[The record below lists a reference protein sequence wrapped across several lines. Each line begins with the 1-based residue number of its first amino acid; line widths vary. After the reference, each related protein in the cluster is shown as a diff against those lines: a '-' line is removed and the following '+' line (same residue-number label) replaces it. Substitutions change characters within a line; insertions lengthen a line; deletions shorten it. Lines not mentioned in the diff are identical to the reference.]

1 MDAISFVLGVKS
13 SQLRSNQLKDLIYQ
27 DESSQPGGDAV
38 SFASVSA
45 VFELDSGQELVFMRR
60 YTTI

>member
-27 DESSQPGGDAV
+27 DESSQAGGDAV
-38 SFASVSA
+38 AFASVSA
-45 VFELDSGQELVFMRR
+45 VFELDSGEELVFMRR
-60 YTTI
+60 Y